1 MPWRSGICGWCGGRP
16 PSRRTTRPAAAA
28 GGEDGATIAVM
39 AVMAI
44 VAVLASGLLACWRL
58 DGGDMDWSVVTA
70 PWLSA
75 GLLFLVLLVA
85 SIEDAVEAIRARRTR

>member
-1 MPWRSGICGWCGGRP
+1 MAERDLRLV
-16 PSRRTTRPAAAA
+16 RRTAAEQADYEAWAAAS
-28 GGEDGATIAVM
+28 GYDGATIAVM

-70 PWLSA
+70 PWLST